1 VAMENRIKTDVSLL
15 CGTQG
20 ISRRDFLRISGGGL
34 AGAALLGIVGC
45 GGGGGQADFPSETIE
60 MIIPYDPGGST
71 DVSVRRLASVAED
84 TCGTNVIASNQ
95 TGSAGA
101 VGFTAVANSEPNGYT
116 VGATATELA
125 YLYQFGITEVRPE
138 DFKGIMRYAL
148 NPHVFYVP
156 ADSPYKTIDD
166 AISAAEGGEKINVAT
181 SGTGSV
187 YHLAFAG
194 MALEAGVP
202 DQFVNVPFDG
212 GAPAVQAAVAGEVD
226 MNVAVFQEAASQVES
241 GRLRPLTVAGEER
254 VEAIPDTPT
263 LRQEGIDW
271 VSASHLGLAVPV
283 ETPDDIVQTLS
294 DCYKEAFDSDEF
306 QQAMEEQNLALSHLP
321 PQEFDQY
328 LQELSDQYSAV
339 IEELN
344 IQGPEE

>member
-1 VAMENRIKTDVSLL
+1 MERELT
-15 CGTQG
+15 
-20 ISRRDFLRISGGGL
+20 RRAFLKITGGGL
-34 AGAALLGIVGC
+34 ASAALLGVAGC
-45 GGGGGQADFPSETIE
+45 GGSGGGGQADFPSDTIE
-60 MIIPYDPGGST
+60 MIIPYDAGGST
-71 DVSVRRLASVAED
+71 DVSVRTLASQAED

-101 VGFTAVANSEPNGYT
+101 VGFTATANAKPDGYT

-125 YLYQFGITEVRPE
+125 YLYQFGITEVRPK

-148 NPHVFYVP
+148 NPHVYYVP

-166 AISAAEGGEKINVAT
+166 VISAAEDGKTINVAT

-226 MNVAVFQEAASQVES
+226 MNVSVYQEAASQVES
-241 GRLRPLTVAGEER
+241 GRLRPLAVAAEER
-254 VEAIPDTPT
+254 VKAIPEVPT
-263 LRQEGIDW
+263 LKEKGIDW
-271 VSASHLGLAVPV
+271 TSASHLGLAVTA
-283 ETPDDIVQTLS
+283 ETPDDVVKTLG
-294 DCYKEAFDSDEF
+294 DCYKEAFDSKKF
-306 QQAMEEQNLALSHLP
+306 QQAMKEQDLALSYLP
-321 PQEFDQY
+321 PKEFDKY
-328 LQELSDQYSAV
+328 LQQLSDQYGKV
-339 IEELN
+339 IEEVG
-344 IQGPEE
+344 IQGPEG